1 MCDALHLQKF
11 QIPPGALDEPAIV
24 DASVRRVIDER
35 KRSKDDVEKKKK
47 DDAERGVRGRGSR
60 AHGGPARGQGRGSSD
75 GPVRARGRGRGA
87 PSMPGELTLDFSA
100 SNV

>member
-87 PSMPGELTLDFSA
+87 PSMPGKLTLDFSA